1 MEKGIESAPPAA
13 AAGTPPP
20 LGNSLG
26 NSLGSG
32 ACPRC
37 QRSFS
42 GRLSSGHRG
51 RIREEREEEE
61 ERSDAENPGSAWGPS
76 CNLPKSMNP
85 HPRGSSASP
94 CPGCWIYGISC
105 AQGRLQLPSHSL
117 ESALLRPRHGD
128 GRGAIPKAFS
138 QNEPRQGARH
148 GLGWARSPQDGH
160 GAPGMGTDQN
170 LLPQEMPGCPCQPQ
184 ALLRSQ
190 KLLLSWRSGIIPTK
204 QPGLGHFE
212 ISLGSWGRSG
222 TGVSR
227 GMNPWFVL
235 TVTEPNVPGKPL
247 QGKAL
252 GKPWKSGSRGSHSTA
267 NMECSECGWTEEAGR
282 ESRAKEGFAGAN
294 SPGKTTGNPWDWDEP
309 AGITPRGRADP
320 GTWEG

>member
-26 NSLGSG
+26 SG
-32 ACPRC
+32 ACARC

-51 RIREEREEEE
+51 RIREEREEEK

-85 HPRGSSASP
+85 HPRGSSTSP

-138 QNEPRQGARH
+138 QGKEPGTA
-148 GLGWARSPQDGH
+148 WDGH
-160 GAPGMGTDQN
+160 GAPRMGTEPLGWAQIRICSLRRCLDV
-170 LLPQEMPGCPCQPQ
+170 PASPRHCCGPRSSCSPGDPELFPPNSL
-184 ALLRSQ
+184 AWVTLRSV
-190 KLLLSWRSGIIPTK
+190 WG
-204 QPGLGHFE
+204 PGAG
-212 ISLGSWGRSG
+212 GG

-252 GKPWKSGSRGSHSTA
+252 ENPWKSGSRGSHSTA

>member
-32 ACPRC
+32 ACARC

-212 ISLGSWGRSG
+212 ISLGSWGRRRHRRLPGDESM
-222 TGVSR
+222 VCANSHRAERSR
-227 GMNPWFVL
+227 QAPAR
-235 TVTEPNVPGKPL
+235 ESP
-247 QGKAL
+247 GKAL
-252 GKPWKSGSRGSHSTA
+252 EKRLQRLPL
-267 NMECSECGWTEEAGR
+267 
-282 ESRAKEGFAGAN
+282 N
-294 SPGKTTGNPWDWDEP
+294 SKHGMLRVRMDG
-309 AGITPRGRADP
+309 GGRAGKQSQGGICWSQFTRENHREP
-320 GTWEG
+320 LGLG